1 LLFLNLLLNFPFV
14 QTGLTHAI
22 AGYYSNKLHTKIHIG
37 RVDFELLK
45 KLVLRDVYIQ
55 DQHAD
60 TLLYAGE
67 LKFDIGQMSF
77 KNHQLYVTNIDIE
90 EAKVHLVTYKNENSL
105 NLQFL
110 IDAFASSDTVKS
122 AGQKWDIAFG
132 KLTLNNVDFYLL
144 NQHDTVANNY
154 GVNTSNLKILGI
166 RGNINT
172 IHVQDDTVRATV
184 ENLSAR
190 EQSGFLLKNF
200 SCYVKLS
207 THGMELDALKIQTA
221 NSDIST
227 DLILHYNH
235 LSDFSDFTNKISM
248 MATFHKSKIC
258 FDDVGYFAHGLK
270 AVHTCFTLSGEYNG
284 TVNHLTGHK
293 MNIGWGNYSTL
304 EGEVHLDNITN
315 IDSAT
320 IKVNVTN
327 LITSKKEIEALPI
340 PPFDTENH
348 IHLPDNFNK
357 LNGLHIRGS
366 FEGSIKSFKAE
377 GSISTDIGDVAA
389 NLTMRQAGVGKESS
403 YSGML
408 QTKNFNLGDFWD
420 LPGLGLVT
428 ASVAINGEGLSRKNA
443 DATLSGVIQSLTYR
457 KYTYQNTKVNGEL
470 KKGFFSGIVKVV
482 DPHVLLDFNGKI
494 SLASQNSVFQFE
506 SHITKANLTALHIN
520 QDTSVY
526 AILSGHI
533 KVNATGNNLDNLQ
546 GSLTI
551 DSTSYAVRKKVYH
564 LNHLVLTS
572 TMGAGGYQKI
582 NIISDYANGS
592 LSGHF
597 HLANTPESFHVL
609 MSSYLPAI
617 YSNERSLRGEKH
629 DYSLTLHF
637 NEDTGLTNLFLPGFK
652 IAQGTQIDGHYD
664 ESSGSLSLT
673 GNSKEIDIAAKKIRN
688 WKIDVNGD
696 GASMIL
702 KSRCDTFFL
711 GDSLYIADFKFRTNI
726 HKDSAH
732 YTVSWNNDSA
742 NFGNIPGYVAF
753 SNNSGISFK
762 FLHPVISMID
772 SVWKINDGNAIVYD
786 SAHWQIKSFIISH
799 SDQSFISLHGTVG
812 STSDDKLDVDVHNIN
827 LANLKLGN
835 TLLDGEVNGTA
846 SISSLFQHP
855 FFTSALNF
863 SSLVFNK
870 RYLGDGEVDSYW
882 DTLSQ
887 SIILDVHFKYHGQPV
902 LSATGKYIPGNTDNN
917 LSLDVAL
924 SGFPSALFQP
934 YIKDVCS
941 SLDGGVSGQ
950 IHITGTPARP
960 LMYGDVTEEL
970 RKMKSDYLNISLH
983 SPGIH
988 IKVSPDTFRILR
1000 SVLLDEKNDSAVYTG
1015 IFTHHNFKNLQL
1027 DFHVAAKNFLC
1038 LNTNESQNNSY
1049 FGKAFVTGDMH
1060 IYGPVSAL
1068 HIEANIKTDKNT
1080 VFNIPL
1086 ETASELDQA
1095 NYIQFTNKGKKV
1107 HSVPGYQV
1115 DLGGLQLD
1123 FTVHVTT
1130 DATAHL
1136 LFSSKGEELQGK
1148 GYGTILFSMD
1158 NIGVINMRGNFTV
1171 SGGTYNFILQNGI
1184 INKKFILQPGGTIS
1198 WNGDPYN
1205 ADINLTTTYS
1215 TNASLQPFFPNQP
1228 GYSKRFPVDC
1238 DLDLSGKLISPDI
1251 AFKIELP
1258 TADNETRQVVESY
1271 LSNVDELNT
1280 QVFMLL
1286 IVNSFA
1292 PPGQG
1297 IGGASGDQFGLA
1309 TTAEV
1314 LSNQLTNMFNNINK
1328 NFNLGVDIN
1337 PGSTV
1342 NPAEYKLALSTALFN
1357 GKVNVSVDAGTISGI
1372 PTATQTTSSN
1382 NNFVGEAE
1390 VTVPVSKN
1398 EKLKVKVFNK
1408 ANDNTTDLNTLN
1420 APYTQG
1426 AGITYKEGFSTW
1438 KEFWHLIFVKVP
1450 EPVKADSTSAAPATT
1465 TK

>member
-1 LLFLNLLLNFPFV
+1 
-14 QTGLTHAI
+14 
-22 AGYYSNKLHTKIHIG
+22 LHTKIHIG

-45 KLVLRDVYIQ
+45 KLVLHDVYIQ

-67 LKFDIGQMSF
+67 LKLDIGQVSL
-77 KNHQLYVTNIDIE
+77 KNHQLYISNVDIE
-90 EAKVHLVTYKNENSL
+90 RASIHLVTYKNENSL
-105 NLQFL
+105 NFQFL

-122 AGQKWDIAFG
+122 AGPKWDIAFG
-132 KLTLNNVDFYLL
+132 KLTLNNVDFHLL
-144 NQHDTVANNY
+144 NQHDTGTSNY
-154 GVNTSNLKILGI
+154 GINTSNLKLHGI
-166 RGNINT
+166 YATINT
-172 IHVQDDTVRATV
+172 IRFQGDTVRATI
-184 ENLSAR
+184 ENLSTK
-190 EQSGFLLKNF
+190 EESGFSLKKI
-200 SCYVKLS
+200 SCYVTLS
-207 THGMELDALKIQTA
+207 SHGMELDALKIQTA

-227 DLILHYNH
+227 DLILHYKH
-235 LSDFSDFTNKISM
+235 FSDFSDFTNKVTM
-248 MATFHKSKIC
+248 LANFHKSKIC

-270 AVHTCFTLSGEYNG
+270 AAHTCFILSGEYDG

-293 MNIGWGNYSTL
+293 MSIGWGNYSTL

-315 IDSAT
+315 IDSA
-320 IKVNVTN
+320 ILKVNVTN
-327 LITSKKEIEALPI
+327 LITSKKEIEALPA

-357 LNGLHIRGS
+357 LNGFHMRGFFDGTIR
-366 FEGSIKSFKAE
+366 SFKAE

-389 NLTMRQAGVGKESS
+389 NLTMKQAGVGKESS

-420 LPGLGLVT
+420 VPGLGLVT

-470 KKGFFSGIVKVV
+470 KKGFFSGMVKVV

-506 SHITKANLTALHIN
+506 SHVTKANLTALHIS
-520 QDTSVY
+520 QDTSAY

-533 KVNATGNNLDNLQ
+533 KVNATGNNLDNLE

-551 DSTSYAVRKKVYH
+551 DSTSYAVRKKAYH
-564 LNHLVLTS
+564 LNHLTLTS
-572 TMGAGGYQKI
+572 SMGADGYQKI
-582 NIISDYANGS
+582 NVTSDYANGS

-597 HLANTPESFHVL
+597 HLTNTSESFHVL

-617 YSNERSLRGEKH
+617 YSKERHLRGEKH

-652 IAQGTQIDGHYD
+652 IAQGTQVDGHYD

-673 GNSKEIDIAAKKIRN
+673 GNSKEIDIAAKKIKN
-688 WKIDVNGD
+688 WKMDVTGD
-696 GASMIL
+696 GNSMVL

-711 GDSLYIADFKFRTNI
+711 GDSLYAADFKFKTNI
-726 HKDSAH
+726 HKDTAH
-732 YTVSWNNDSA
+732 YTVAWNNDSA

-753 SNNSGISFK
+753 SNKSGIQFK
-762 FLHPVISMID
+762 FLHPVISMVD

-786 SAHWQIKSFIISH
+786 SSRWQIKSFIISH
-799 SDQSFISLHGTVG
+799 SNQSFISLHGTIG
-812 STSDDKLDVDVHNIN
+812 STSDDKLDVDVHDIN
-827 LANLKLGN
+827 LANMKLGS
-835 TLLDGEVNGTA
+835 TLLNGEVNGTA

-855 FFTSALNF
+855 FFTSALIF
-863 SSLVFNK
+863 SDVVFNK
-870 RYLGDGEVDSYW
+870 RYLGDGEVNSYW
-882 DTLSQ
+882 DTISQ
-887 SIILDVHFKYHGQPV
+887 SIVLDAHIKYHGEPV
-902 LSATGKYIPGNTDNN
+902 LSATGKYIPGNSDNN
-917 LSLDVAL
+917 LDLDVAL
-924 SGFPSALFQP
+924 SGLPSSLFQP

-941 SLDGGVSGQ
+941 SLDGALRGQ
-950 IHITGTPARP
+950 IHITGTPAKP

-970 RKMKSDYLNISLH
+970 KKMKSDYLNISIH
-983 SPGIH
+983 SRGIH
-988 IKVSPDTFRILR
+988 IKVMPDTFLISR
-1000 SVLLDEKNDSAVYTG
+1000 SVLLDEKNDSAVFTG

-1027 DFHVAAKNFLC
+1027 DFHLAATNFLC
-1038 LNTNESQNNSY
+1038 LNTNESQNSSY
-1049 FGKAFVTGDMH
+1049 FGKGFVTGTMN
-1060 IYGPVSAL
+1060 IYGPVNAL
-1068 HIEANIKTDKNT
+1068 HIEANIRTDKNT
-1080 VFNIPL
+1080 IFNIPL

-1095 NYIQFTNKGKKV
+1095 SYIQFTSKGKKL
-1107 HSVPGYQV
+1107 HSMPAYKV

-1123 FTVHVTT
+1123 FTIHVTS
-1130 DATAHL
+1130 DATANI
-1136 LFSSKGEELQGK
+1136 LFSSKGEVLQAK
-1148 GYGTILFSMD
+1148 GYGTIEFSMD
-1158 NIGVINMRGNFTV
+1158 NIGSIDMRGTYTI
-1171 SGGTYNFILQNGI
+1171 SGGTYNFILQDGI
-1184 INKKFILQPGGTIS
+1184 INKKFTLQPGGTIS

-1215 TNASLQPFFPNQP
+1215 TSASLQPFFYGQP

-1238 DLDLSGKLISPDI
+1238 DLSLSGKLVSPDI
-1251 AFKIELP
+1251 TFKIELP
-1258 TADNETRQVVESY
+1258 TADNQTRQVVESY
-1271 LSNVDELNT
+1271 LSNGDELNT

-1292 PPGQG
+1292 QPGQG
-1297 IGGASGDQFGLA
+1297 IGGATGDQFGLA

-1328 NFNLGVDIN
+1328 NFNLGFDIN
-1337 PGSTV
+1337 PGSTI
-1342 NPAEYKLALSTALFN
+1342 NPSEYKVALSTALFN
-1357 GKVNVSVDAGTISGI
+1357 GKVNVNVDAGTVSGI
-1372 PTATQTTSSN
+1372 PTTTQSTNST

-1398 EKLKVKVFNK
+1398 GKLKVKAFNK

-1426 AGITYKEGFSTW
+1426 AGITYKEGFNTW
-1438 KEFWHLIFVKVP
+1438 SDFWHMIFVKVP
-1450 EPVKADSTSAAPATT
+1450 EPVKADSTSV